1 MSLRRSYVFKRKIAV
16 RIEPWEII
24 TSIAHSE
31 DDFSSKQCGVLCD
44 QEIKNTFPETP
55 EDNSLSRMS
64 AYQLLSNESYIKC
77 YS

>member
-55 EDNSLSRMS
+55 
-64 AYQLLSNESYIKC
+64 
-77 YS
+77 